1 MFDPKSDYAL
11 NKKDQEAIVYPSATG
26 VHIRLTREDFAS
38 DEEFR
43 FWKDFSDDD
52 YKDIESAGRSYY
64 DNCIPLTDTLKSTG
78 LSAEGAFFAPLLK
91 AEQKEQKIALLQ
103 QVKDVLT
110 KTQYHRLWLYYVQS
124 MTMEEI
130 AAVEN
135 VAHQNISKSI
145 RAAQKKIKNFFGSVE
160 VGCKKVLFTVIGER
174 RISPLPFKH
183 LEN

>member
-1 MFDPKSDYAL
+1 M
-11 NKKDQEAIVYPSATG
+11 
-26 VHIRLTREDFAS
+26 
-38 DEEFR
+38 
-43 FWKDFSDDD
+43 
-52 YKDIESAGRSYY
+52 
-64 DNCIPLTDTLKSTG
+64 TDTLKSTG
-78 LSAEGAFFAPLLK
+78 LSAEDAFFAPLLK

-145 RAAQKKIKNFFGSVE
+145 RAAQKKIKKFF
-160 VGCKKVLFTVIGER
+160 R
-174 RISPLPFKH
+174 HR
-183 LEN
+183 